1 MGRYR
6 VNRSDTGSKEL
17 IAYAK
22 SIGFDYAHLG
32 GEVDGFLW
40 IGSKVAICDW
50 KKAKGG
56 ALTPAQAKLVARGA
70 PIHFIS
76 TPEQLDQLRAEVSH
90 T

>member
-1 MGRYR
+1 MKYR
-6 VNRSDTGSKEL
+6 INRSDTGSKEL

-40 IGSKVAICDW
+40 IGSRSVVVDW

-56 ALTPAQAKLVARGA
+56 ALTPAQSRLVGRGA
-70 PIHFIS
+70 PIYFIS
-76 TPEQLDQLRAEVSH
+76 KPEQLDLLKAEI
-90 T
+90 TR

>member
-1 MGRYR
+1 MRYR
-6 VNRSDTGSKEL
+6 VNRPDTGSKEL

-40 IGSKVAICDW
+40 IGSKSVVVDW

-56 ALTPAQAKLVARGA
+56 VLTSAQARLVGRGA

-76 TPEQLDQLRAEVSH
+76 STQQLDQLRQEL
-90 T
+90 TK

>member
-1 MGRYR
+1 MRYR
-6 VNRSDTGSKEL
+6 INRRDNGSKEL

-40 IGSKVAICDW
+40 FGSQVRIVDW

-56 ALTPAQAKLVARGA
+56 ALTPAQARLVGRGA
-70 PIHFIS
+70 PILFIHS
-76 TPEQLDQLRAEVSH
+76 TLQLDQLKAEVSR
-90 T
+90 

>member
-1 MGRYR
+1 MRYR
-6 VNRSDTGSKEL
+6 VNRPDTGSKEL

-40 IGSKVAICDW
+40 IGARSVVVDW

-56 ALTPAQAKLVARGA
+56 ALTPAQARLVGRGA

-76 TPEQLDQLRAEVSH
+76 KVEQLDQLKTELTR
-90 T
+90 